1 VLQLSKIVI
10 TLPSMLL
17 GSRWSKG
24 HYTIM
29 NDSML
34 NNHFIANNL
43 IDNMHKAVALDT
55 NIDFRMD
62 MEGRI
67 NKNIYRLSYIMN
79 TVRE

>member
-1 VLQLSKIVI
+1 MLQLSKIVI

-43 IDNMHKAVALDT
+43 NDHMHEAVALDT
-55 NIDFRMD
+55 NI
-62 MEGRI
+62 EVGWIWKVELIRI
-67 NKNIYRLSYIMN
+67 FIDYLML
-79 TVRE
+79 